1 MVLMLGDS
9 FDIDPYD
16 RNTLMSFLR
25 RKPRLQCLSPRT
37 ISYIVSEI
45 LEILSLF
52 MCALYCT
59 LILIL
64 GVFIVI

>member
-1 MVLMLGDS
+1 MVLILGDS
-9 FDIDPYD
+9 FDIDLHD

-25 RKPRLQCLSPRT
+25 RKPRLQCLSSRT

-45 LEILSLF
+45 LEMLLLF

-59 LILIL
+59 LTLIL
-64 GVFIVI
+64 EVFIVI